1 MPNVAAYLQQEPLL
15 NDDHPTRP
23 FESVSADFF
32 SVAGKSFLVVTDRLS
47 GWPVVVPCKGDTTAS
62 NTIRIFCRY
71 FREVGVP
78 LRLRSDCGPQF
89 ASKDFKDFMMRWGV
103 HHIMSSPHYPQS
115 NGHAKASVKAI
126 KHLILKT
133 APSGNIDCE
142 EFDRGLLE
150 LRNTPKFTGR
160 SPAQIL
166 YGRPLRTCVLAHPQS
181 FSEEWQAKSEDCDRR
196 AAARA
201 EQVKLQY
208 DQHAR
213 PLPKLEI
220 GQTVRIQ
227 DPTSNRWEK
236 FGVIMGFG
244 KSRDYEVRLPSG
256 RVWWRNRRFL
266 RPVPTPGVDPLP
278 HLPVAPCTDI
288 ERSLVSNPQVFPR
301 ICTVTCH
308 KLKSQL
314 IAKLVESLQAWFQ
327 LSERFQ
333 LHPFFQGLLS
343 SLIFFVDIKN

>member
-1 MPNVAAYLQQEPLL
+1 MLQPSLQQEPLL

-78 LRLRSDCGPQF
+78 LRLRTDGGPQF
-89 ASKDFKDFMMRWGV
+89 ASKDFQDFMMRWGV

-115 NGHAKASVKAI
+115 NGHAEASVKAI

-150 LRNTPKFTGR
+150 LRNTPNFTGR

-166 YGRPLRTCVLAHPQS
+166 YGHPLRTCVPAHPQS

-201 EQVKLQY
+201 EQVKQQY

-227 DPTSNRWEK
+227 DPISHRWEK
-236 FGVIMGFG
+236 VGVVMGFG

-266 RPVPTPGVDPLP
+266 RPVPTPGVDPVP

-301 ICTVTCH
+301 R
-308 KLKSQL
+308 SQRL
-314 IAKLVESLQAWFQ
+314 IRKNSLENGTTSARG
-327 LSERFQ
+327 E
-333 LHPFFQGLLS
+333 GG
-343 SLIFFVDIKN
+343 VDI